1 MLEFIL
7 FELRCAVL
15 EILSVALHVVARS
28 VELNCNFF
36 VLVGNHDVDV
46 EHGGGVEGDAVALER

>member
-1 MLEFIL
+1 VLEFIL

-36 VLVGNHDVDV
+36 VFVLGNHNVDV
-46 EHGGGVEGDAVALER
+46 EHGGGVEGDFALS